1 LRVYINIFSVDDYV
15 PFKRSGGK
23 NYQEIGMSEISI
35 KNVDESE
42 IDTIL
47 SEDIDFTGELTFN
60 KPLMIKGKFNGEI
73 KASSDLYIGKEA
85 VLTALVEADLV
96 SVKGTVD
103 GNIKSRK
110 RVELFSSSVIEGDIT
125 SPSVVMENGC
135 NFNGICKME
144 KQR

>member
-1 LRVYINIFSVDDYV
+1 
-15 PFKRSGGK
+15 
-23 NYQEIGMSEISI
+23 MSEISI

-103 GNIKSRK
+103 GNIKSHK